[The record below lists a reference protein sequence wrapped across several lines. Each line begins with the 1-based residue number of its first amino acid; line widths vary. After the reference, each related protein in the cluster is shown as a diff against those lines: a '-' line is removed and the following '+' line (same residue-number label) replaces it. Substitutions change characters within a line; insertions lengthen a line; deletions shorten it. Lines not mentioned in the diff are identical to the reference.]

1 MYCPTCGL
9 DQGIRPAIADSVE
22 GWKYCKRC
30 GASLARSDLFPPVKR
45 PVPLIALFL
54 LVIAGIA
61 ALGLSLPLTMARD
74 LINAGFRT
82 KEIMFFFFGGAIST
96 VMIIKILSQ
105 VLMKMVDSH
114 KSDRVNIGQQRPV
127 TYEPHQLAQPL
138 PIGSVTENTTRSFD
152 QRRFDDAR
160 FEGQ

>member
-1 MYCPTCGL
+1 MYCPACG
-9 DQGIRPAIADSVE
+9 IDSVE
-22 GWKYCKRC
+22 GLKYCKRC
-30 GASLARSDLFPPVKR
+30 GASLTSSELVPARR
-45 PVPLIALFL
+45 PVSLIALFL
-54 LVIAGIA
+54 VVIAGIA

-74 LINAGFRT
+74 LLNAGFRT
-82 KEIMFFFFGGAIST
+82 KEIMFFFFGGAICT

-105 VLMKMVDSH
+105 VLMKMIESN
-114 KSDRVNIGQQRPV
+114 KYERANIGQPRPV

-160 FEGQ
+160 FEGR